1 MTRRAIQ
8 LVVSCVVLG
17 AGIVLL
23 LDAGLGSDGYST
35 MVNGIHLATGQPF
48 WLMNLAVSVVF
59 IALAAL
65 RSVRPGVGTV
75 VQMVVVGVTVSVLMP
90 FAPDPSSYALRVAEL
105 ALAFPVLA
113 IGVAGYLASKL
124 GAGPAE
130 AAALAWDPPLRFM
143 WSYSVMQVCA
153 ALLGWWLGAAVGI
166 GTFLVVLLIGPLVD
180 LASRY
185 VFHTAPSAQVTTRV
199 ADFSIRVTDHRGGL
213 TDDRRDHAR
222 RAFRGRAT
230 PPARARDADAGQ

>member
-1 MTRRAIQ
+1 MTRRAVQ

-166 GTFLVVLLIGPLVD
+166 GTLPGGAAHRTPRRPRSRGTSSTPRRRPRSRLGSLTRQSGDGPP
-180 LASRY
+180 R
-185 VFHTAPSAQVTTRV
+185 R
-199 ADFSIRVTDHRGGL
+199 I
-213 TDDRRDHAR
+213 DR
-222 RAFRGRAT
+222 
-230 PPARARDADAGQ
+230 

>member
-8 LVVSCVVLG
+8 LVASCVVLG
-17 AGIVLL
+17 VGIVLL

-35 MVNGIHLATGQPF
+35 MVNGIHLATDQPF
-48 WLMNLAVSVVF
+48 WVMNLAVSVVF

-65 RSVRPGVGTV
+65 RGVRPGVGTV

-90 FAPDPSSYALRVAEL
+90 FAPDPSSFALQAVEL
-105 ALAFPVLA
+105 VVAFPVLA

-130 AAALAWDPPLRFM
+130 AAALAWDPPLRFK
-143 WSYSVMQVCA
+143 WSYSVLQACG
-153 ALLGWWLGAAVGI
+153 ALLGWWLGADVGI

-180 LASRY
+180 LVSRH

-199 ADFSIRVTDHRGGL
+199 ADSSIG
-213 TDDRRDHAR
+213 
-222 RAFRGRAT
+222 
-230 PPARARDADAGQ
+230 